1 MIMWYLNLVSQ
12 LRKRIQ
18 KISAT
23 RALQD
28 ITDVYAEN
36 VCELNGQHKYQGYPY
51 LSNIYCEISFAYM
64 NGYIYIKAITDNGF
78 EFREG
83 LVKPID
89 PNKDSLGG
97 SHEPYDRKIK
107 NETKEEAINKLRD
120 VLCKYEKSLNNIN
133 LIASDFE
140 KALKEE

>member
-1 MIMWYLNLVSQ
+1 M
-12 LRKRIQ
+12 
-18 KISAT
+18 
-23 RALQD
+23 ALQD

-36 VCELNGQHKYQGYPY
+36 VCELNGWKKYQGYPY
-51 LSNIYCEISFAYM
+51 LSDIYTEISFAYM
-64 NGYIYIKAITDNGF
+64 NGYIKAIADNGF

-89 PNKDSLGG
+89 PNKDYLGG

-107 NETKEEAINKLRD
+107 NAVKEEAINKLRD

-133 LIASDFE
+133 CIASDFE
-140 KALKEE
+140 KALKED

>member
-1 MIMWYLNLVSQ
+1 MLKWYFNLVSQ

-18 KISAT
+18 KIPAT
-23 RALQD
+23 TALQD

-36 VCELNGQHKYQGYPY
+36 VCKLNGWKKYLGYPY
-51 LSNIYCEISFAYM
+51 LSDIYCEISFAYM
-64 NGYIYIKAITDNGF
+64 NGYIKAITDNGF

-107 NETKEEAINKLRD
+107 NAVKEEAINKLRD

-133 LIASDFE
+133 CITRDFE
-140 KALKEE
+140 KALKED

>member
-1 MIMWYLNLVSQ
+1 MLKRYLNLVSK

-18 KISAT
+18 KIPAT
-23 RALQD
+23 MALRD

-36 VCELNGQHKYQGYPY
+36 VCVLNGWKKYQEYPH
-51 LSNIYCEISFAYM
+51 LSNVYCEISFAYM
-64 NGYIYIKAITDNGF
+64 NGYIKAITDNGF

-89 PNKDSLGG
+89 PDKDSLGG

-107 NETKEEAINKLRD
+107 NAVKEEAINKLRD

-133 LIASDFE
+133 CITRDFE

>member
-1 MIMWYLNLVSQ
+1 MLKWYFNLVSQ
-12 LRKRIQ
+12 LRERVQ
-18 KISAT
+18 KIPAIM
-23 RALQD
+23 ALRD

-36 VCELNGQHKYQGYPY
+36 VCELNGWKKYQGYPH
-51 LSNIYCEISFAYM
+51 LSDIYCEISFAYM
-64 NGYIYIKAITDNGF
+64 NGYIKAITDNGF

-107 NETKEEAINKLRD
+107 NAVKEEAINKLRD

-133 LIASDFE
+133 CITRDFE
-140 KALKEE
+140 KALKED

>member
-1 MIMWYLNLVSQ
+1 MLMSYLSLVAQ
-12 LRKRIQ
+12 LRERMQ
-18 KISAT
+18 KIPAT
-23 RALQD
+23 MALQD

-36 VCELNGQHKYQGYPY
+36 VCELNGWHKHEGYPY
-51 LSNIYCEISFAYM
+51 LSDIYCEISFAYM
-64 NGYIYIKAITDNGF
+64 NGYIKAITDNGF

-89 PNKDSLGG
+89 PDKDHLGG

-107 NETKEEAINKLRD
+107 NAAKEEAINKLRD

-133 LIASDFE
+133 LIANDFE
-140 KALKEE
+140 KALKED